1 MVPFFFGL
9 LKAGMFRIDPL
20 EEEVGLDIS
29 HHRGPCY
36 DLSEPKQEHVEEL
49 KLRHSMHGDSSNRGA
64 NGETTERNKDSS
76 GASDDPAI
84 EDEVAA

>member
-1 MVPFFFGL
+1 
-9 LKAGMFRIDPL
+9 MFRIDSL

-49 KLRHSMHGDSSNRGA
+49 KLRHSMHGDSSNRGDHSNRGA
-64 NGETTERNKDSS
+64 KGETTERNKDSS
-76 GASDDPAI
+76 GASDDAAI